1 MSTRYRL
8 FVSVTPGLEGALQ
21 GELQELAILPSRF
34 DRYPGGIEL
43 SGDASRLRHLCR
55 DSRLAE
61 GVRVRVGKPFVARD
75 FATLE
80 AGVAHL
86 SWHAFLARDGAAPR
100 VRVHCERSRLYHT
113 QAVAE
118 RVIRSVAR
126 ALGLKDAAAW
136 TATRGGAETKGVD
149 ASTLVL
155 PDAPLLFV
163 RIVRD
168 RVQLSIDAAG
178 APLHQRGYRTHI
190 GKAPLRETLAA
201 ACIHA
206 TGYRGRRPLWDPF
219 CGAGTLLLEAL
230 AQARGVVPGAARSF
244 AFEAWPSLA
253 GGVQDP
259 DVGALAGASVAANA
273 LVMGSDHDPRALEA
287 ARANATRVGLEGA
300 IRWIEEEP
308 RAVSAAVPRD
318 AIVVCNP
325 PYGKRLGK
333 DRPAL
338 QAAYRALSEVL
349 VRRRDLDAWVLTG
362 SPLLVRAGRGLD
374 WEIAA
379 SFSNRGV
386 PVRLYHLRP

>member
-1 MSTRYRL
+1 
-8 FVSVTPGLEGALQ
+8 
-21 GELQELAILPSRF
+21 
-34 DRYPGGIEL
+34 
-43 SGDASRLRHLCR
+43 
-55 DSRLAE
+55 
-61 GVRVRVGKPFVARD
+61 
-75 FATLE
+75 
-80 AGVAHL
+80 
-86 SWHAFLARDGAAPR
+86 
-100 VRVHCERSRLYHT
+100 
-113 QAVAE
+113 
-118 RVIRSVAR
+118 
-126 ALGLKDAAAW
+126 
-136 TATRGGAETKGVD
+136 
-149 ASTLVL
+149 
-155 PDAPLLFV
+155 
-163 RIVRD
+163 
-168 RVQLSIDAAG
+168 
-178 APLHQRGYRTHI
+178 
-190 GKAPLRETLAA
+190 LRETLAA

-219 CGAGTLLLEAL
+219 CGAGTLLLEGL

-259 DVGALAGASVAANA
+259 DAGALAGASVAANA
-273 LVMGSDHDPRALEA
+273 LVIGSDHDPHALEA
-287 ARANATRVGLEGA
+287 ARANATRAGLDGA

-325 PYGKRLGK
+325 PYGKRLGT
-333 DRPAL
+333 DRSAL

-386 PVRLYHLRP
+386 PVRLYHRR